1 MRISDWSSD
10 VCSSDLVYI
19 RGLFGCFDQ
28 IGRQQI
34 VGRAISAEF
43 GMEGYYHRHERHY
56 VYWRR
61 LSDQCVGIVTI
72 LHGRLHQTE
81 LGRAQCRGRACQYE
95 SSSGVG
101 GSLKQK
107 T

>member
-1 MRISDWSSD
+1 MTKFTVSAIASQRLDEIFAYTRDNWG
-10 VCSSDLVYI
+10 VEEAEVYI

-72 LHGRLHQTE
+72 LHGRLHQTD
-81 LGRAQCRGRACQYE
+81 RFRGDAE
-95 SSSGVG
+95 N
-101 GSLKQK
+101 
-107 T
+107 